1 MKTSPRSSL
10 EVTLPVNAAD
20 DPTTIGSSAP
30 TRQPSTQTAAEATR
44 TEARVVL
51 TRHGVR
57 TMFISSLSQH
67 RWGYSGAFSIGAIL
81 IQREN
86 PALPAKDERS
96 DAQSEPRTEQG
107 GSESRKLW

>member
-1 MKTSPRSSL
+1 MLHVAAVVGDANSPLRSLRQAMLDEKTRCD
-10 EVTLPVNAAD
+10 ND
-20 DPTTIGSSAP
+20 
-30 TRQPSTQTAAEATR
+30 
-44 TEARVVL
+44 
-51 TRHGVR
+51 
-57 TMFISSLSQH
+57 
-67 RWGYSGAFSIGAIL
+67 AIL